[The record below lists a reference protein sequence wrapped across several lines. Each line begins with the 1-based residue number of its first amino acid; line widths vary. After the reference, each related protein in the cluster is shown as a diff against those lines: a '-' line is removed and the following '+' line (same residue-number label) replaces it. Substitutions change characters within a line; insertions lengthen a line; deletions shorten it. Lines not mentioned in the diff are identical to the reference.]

1 MSWAPCAF
9 NGKLYAQRFQW
20 PINVWWPQRFLWL
33 INAWWSNNQRPLM
46 KHSIHLHWPIKPNF
60 FFRIT
65 LFILLILPMILF
77 PDHVSNSIN
86 IIYWPLFLLWTLIW
100 PHFSTGSYHNLYASL
115 TLDPTVLTRQT
126 LKESRP
132 KPNPRSAFCVH
143 SRSTLSL
150 LGGPRLDP
158 EQTESWCRA
167 DPERIQSR
175 PRFRFWGFP
184 WCKVVAG
191 QYCYSIN
198 CYNNHVSLT
207 PWPHSYHEPLNSF
220 CSSTHWINSFWTSL
234 AINALP
240 WPNVTC

>member
-100 PHFSTGSYHNLYASL
+100 PHFSSGSYHNLYASL

-143 SRSTLSL
+143 SRSTLLL
-150 LGGPRLDP
+150 LGGT
-158 EQTESWCRA
+158 QTWPWA
-167 DPERIQSR
+167 NPKLMQSR
-175 PRFRFWGFP
+175 PRADT
-184 WCKVVAG
+184 KQTHAG
-191 QYCYSIN
+191 SAFGVCLGVRLCLVGTAFLLY
-198 CYNNHVSLT
+198 
-207 PWPHSYHEPLNSF
+207 
-220 CSSTHWINSFWTSL
+220 
-234 AINALP
+234 
-240 WPNVTC
+240 

>member
-1 MSWAPCAF
+1 
-9 NGKLYAQRFQW
+9 
-20 PINVWWPQRFLWL
+20 
-33 INAWWSNNQRPLM
+33 M

-77 PDHVSNSIN
+77 PDHHLLTSFSPVN
-86 IIYWPLFLLWTLIW
+86 PHLTPFL
-100 PHFSTGSYHNLYASL
+100 YHNLYASL

-175 PRFRFWGFP
+175 PRFSFWGFP

-220 CSSTHWINSFWTSL
+220 CSSTHWIHSFWTSL